1 MSLNIRPLSN
11 RVVVEPIKAENK
23 TAGGLYIPDSA
34 QEKSTTGKVVAVGTG
49 RKDEP
54 MTVTVGDTVMYGK
67 YSGSELKVD
76 GVDYAIM
83 REDDIIAI
91 L

>member
-23 TAGGLYIPDSA
+23 TAGGLIIPDSA
-34 QEKSTTGKVVAVGTG
+34 KEKSTTGKVMAVGSG

-54 MTVTVGDTVMYGK
+54 MTVAVGDTVMYGK

-76 GVDYAIM
+76 GVEYTIM